1 MSARTRW
8 SLTADGFDRLLQ
20 ALGPDAETSGR
31 EYENLRR
38 ALIAMFTW
46 TGGRDPESLA
56 DTTLD
61 RAAKRLAEGERIEN
75 LRAWTRSAARLVL
88 QESYLTQTREHKSAQ
103 DALHTA
109 RSDESQEKDHACLES
124 CLRGL
129 PPESR
134 SLLERYYQSPGG
146 SLISGRRQLASD
158 LGISIETLRTRALRL
173 RRSLV
178 QCVVRCRATEIRT
191 DMKRGNSPLIHRG
204 KNTST

>member
-1 MSARTRW
+1 MSVRTRW

-20 ALGPDAETSGR
+20 ALGPDAATAGR

-38 ALIAMFTW
+38 SLIAVFTW
-46 TGGRDPESLA
+46 TGGRDPEWLA

-88 QESYLTQTREHKSAQ
+88 QESQLSQTRERKSAH
-103 DALHTA
+103 DALRIA
-109 RSDESQEKDHACLES
+109 SPSGSQEKDYASLEACIA
-124 CLRGL
+124 CL

-134 SLLERYYQSPGG
+134 SLLEGYYQARNG
-146 SLISGRRQLASD
+146 SLIAARKQLATE

-173 RRSLV
+173 RRNLE
-178 QCVVRCRATEIRT
+178 QCMAGGRT
-191 DMKRGNSPLIHRG
+191 AKECNGHETQKFTTLE
-204 KNTST
+204 